1 MYEVFINNCPLV
13 FVDKELNDNSFNIIY
28 QKEINWSNIIEL
40 FEEKKYQ
47 KIAVVCYDVSISWN
61 CFNSYFKKIIAGGG
75 VVQNKNKE
83 LLFIFRN
90 GKWDLPKGKLEKDE
104 NILECS
110 IREVEEE
117 CGVNGLKVKTKLEK
131 SFHMYF
137 QNQWILKE
145 TNWYLMTTEFNG
157 ELKGQKEEGIQ
168 LVKWISDVE
177 IDDCLQN
184 TYSNIKKVIQ
194 NYYQIINQPL

>member
-1 MYEVFINNCPLV
+1 MENKLINFWSSVNHLCFI
-13 FVDKELNDNSFNIIY
+13 
-28 QKEINWSNIIEL
+28 
-40 FEEKKYQ
+40 
-47 KIAVVCYDVSISWN
+47 
-61 CFNSYFKKIIAGGG
+61 NSYFKKIIAGGG

-90 GKWDLPKGKLEKDE
+90 GKWDLPKGKLEKNE

-110 IREVEEE
+110 VREVEEE
-117 CGVNGLKVKTKLEK
+117 CGVNSLKVKTKLEK

-157 ELKGQKEEGIQ
+157 ELKGQTEEGIQ

-184 TYSNIKKVIQ
+184 TYLNIKKVIQ